1 MFKKFFYKI
10 KDYLI
15 SLLIP
20 WGIGLLSALISG
32 GAMKDFENLDQP
44 PLSPPMILFPIVWSI
59 LYTLMGISA
68 ARVYKNAGFDQGAA
82 KEGLSYYA
90 ASLVVNFF
98 WSILFF
104 NFKAYLVAFV
114 WLLLLLFLI
123 IKTIVEYRKVDPL
136 AAYLQIP
143 YAVWV
148 AFAGYLTM
156 GIYLLNR

>member
-20 WGIGLLSALISG
+20 WGIGLLSALVSG
-32 GAMKDFENLDQP
+32 SAMKDFQNLDQP

-68 ARVYKNAGFDQGAA
+68 ARVYKNAGFDKKAA
-82 KEGLSYYA
+82 KDGLSYYA

-104 NFKAYLVAFV
+104 NFKVYLIAFV
-114 WLLLLLFLI
+114 WLLLLLLLI
-123 IKTIVEYRKVDPL
+123 VKTIVEYHKVDRL

-156 GIYLLNR
+156 GVYILNR

>member
-32 GAMKDFENLDQP
+32 SAMKDFQNLDQP

-68 ARVYKNAGFDQGAA
+68 VRVYKNARFDKKAA
-82 KEGLSYYA
+82 KDGLSYYA

-104 NFKAYLVAFV
+104 NFKAYLIAFV
-114 WLLLLLFLI
+114 WLLLLLLLI
-123 IKTIVEYRKVDPL
+123 VKTIVEYHKVDRL
-136 AAYLQIP
+136 AAYLEIP

-156 GIYLLNR
+156 GVYILNR